1 MLRTQ
6 GLAHRYGRLT
16 ALEGLDLELRAGECL
31 ALIGAN
37 GSGKSTAVRSIAG
50 LLAPTAGEVR
60 VAGADPH
67 AEPDAERA
75 RAALALVPDT
85 PLLYDDLT
93 VAEHLELVGIAH
105 GVGDDELAER
115 IPALLERLGL
125 GDRAD
130 FLPRE
135 LSRGMRQKAQLAC
148 ALIRPAQLLV
158 LDEPVVGL
166 DPPSQRLLGELLRG
180 GDGRRRRGAAD
191 HAPARLR
198 RRPRRSRGHAPGGRR
213 ARPGPVGRRAG
224 AGPHAGLA
232 VTTSADE
239 RLADVRRWWRATVP
253 GPPLGQRAEQAY
265 IVALTG
271 AIFGALVYSTAHSAL
286 AQVIT
291 VRGASVWGPGL
302 VLVGLVVVA
311 RWGAYQ
317 GPVVFSIGDVGHTLG
332 APLPRRG
339 LAVRPLA
346 RGLAARRGG
355 RRRARRRGARRAQ
368 RRRRR
373 ARRRPRGRPRG
384 GPGRRGRPRRRRG
397 LGRAGVGPRRARRAA
412 G

>member
-93 VAEHLELVGIAH
+93 VAEHLELVGVAH
-105 GVGDDELAER
+105 GVGDDELTER

-125 GDRAD
+125 RDRAD

-148 ALIRPAQLLV
+148 ALSGPRSSSCSTSRSSGSTRPRSGCWASCCRRPPRPASAVLLTTHQLAFA
-158 LDEPVVGL
+158 DGL
-166 DPPSQRLLGELLRG
+166 ADRAVMLQDGAVRDQGRWVDVRG
-180 GDGRRRRGAAD
+180 
-191 HAPARLR
+191 
-198 RRPRRSRGHAPGGRR
+198 R
-213 ARPGPVGRRAG
+213 ARA
-224 AGPHAGLA
+224 
-232 VTTSADE
+232 
-239 RLADVRRWWRATVP
+239 
-253 GPPLGQRAEQAY
+253 LG
-265 IVALTG
+265 
-271 AIFGALVYSTAHSAL
+271 
-286 AQVIT
+286 
-291 VRGASVWGPGL
+291 WP
-302 VLVGLVVVA
+302 
-311 RWGAYQ
+311 
-317 GPVVFSIGDVGHTLG
+317 
-332 APLPRRG
+332 
-339 LAVRPLA
+339 
-346 RGLAARRGG
+346 
-355 RRRARRRGARRAQ
+355 
-368 RRRRR
+368 
-373 ARRRPRGRPRG
+373 
-384 GPGRRGRPRRRRG
+384 
-397 LGRAGVGPRRARRAA
+397 
-412 G
+412 